1 MRQVSVL
8 RNRNFLLFFGGQL
21 ISRLGDGIY
30 SLGLIWMM
38 HVLTNSTL
46 YMSFT
51 LAAGIIPRIIFGP
64 VAGVF
69 VDRWPKRLT
78 LIGTDV
84 VRFLL
89 LGGLTALTFTHQVSA
104 ILLIVFSFVLATMST
119 LFSPSYYVLQKH
131 IVSAD
136 NLTQAYSWQSVSMNI
151 AQIGGP
157 ALAGLIIGS
166 VGIGMGF
173 AVDSATFLVSITA
186 LMLVRL
192 DEPPIIR
199 QQLSVQGVFS
209 DMSGGITALKR
220 VPEVRALTP
229 FMLGYNFLL
238 AALENLL
245 LVQFLANVLHKGALT
260 VGIVMACSAIGEL
273 VSSTTLA
280 VLRTKWTS
288 SRGLMINMIIS
299 ALSLSSIGFM
309 RVAWAVGVLMFIAGF
324 CMSIVNISFFTG
336 IQEAIPTDVLGRVWA
351 ILGALFDSSTPLAQ
365 IVFGSIAVI
374 IPLGYMISMLG
385 AVAALA
391 GVGAFLHPAIRRLS
405 LGASSEAE
413 TTGSD
418 TDDNVSTE
426 SVLQ

>member
-1 MRQVSVL
+1 MRSVSVL

-21 ISRLGDGIY
+21 VSRLGDAIY
-30 SLGLIWMM
+30 SLGLVWLM

-69 VDRWPKRLT
+69 VDRWPKRVT

-84 VRFLL
+84 VRLFLVS
-89 LGGLTALTFTHQVSA
+89 GLAALTFTHHVSA
-104 ILLIVFSFVLATMST
+104 LLLIIFSFVLATMST
-119 LFSPSYYVLQKH
+119 LFAPSYYVLQKH
-131 IVSAD
+131 IVAED
-136 NLTQAYSWQSVSMNI
+136 NLTQAYSWQTVSTNI

-166 VGIGMGF
+166 FGLGTGF
-173 AVDSATFLVSITA
+173 AIDAATFLVSLTA
-186 LMLVRL
+186 FLLVRVN
-192 DEPPIIR
+192 EPPIVR
-199 QQLSVQGVFS
+199 QKLSVEGVFA
-209 DMSGGITALKR
+209 DMGGGIAALKK
-220 VPEVRALTP
+220 VPAVRALTP

-245 LVQFLANVLHKGALT
+245 LVQFLANVLHKGAFT
-260 VGIVMACSAIGEL
+260 IGIVMACAAVGEL

-280 VLRTKWTS
+280 LLRTKWTS
-288 SRGLMINMIIS
+288 SRGLVLNMIIS
-299 ALSLSSIGFM
+299 AVSLSSIGFM
-309 RVAWAVGVLMFIAGF
+309 RVAWAVGLLMFIAGF

-351 ILGALFDSSTPLAQ
+351 LLGALFDSSTPLAQ
-365 IVFGSIAVI
+365 VIFGSVAVI
-374 IPLGYMISMLG
+374 FPLGNIISTLG

-405 LGASSEAE
+405 VRAADEDG
-413 TTGSD
+413 TTDSD
-418 TDDNVSTE
+418 ANDNVSTG